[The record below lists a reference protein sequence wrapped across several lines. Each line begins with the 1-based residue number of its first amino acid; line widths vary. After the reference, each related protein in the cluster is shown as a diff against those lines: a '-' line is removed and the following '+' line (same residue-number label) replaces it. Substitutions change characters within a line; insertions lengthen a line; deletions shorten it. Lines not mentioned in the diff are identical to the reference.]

1 MFGFF
6 VTISVV
12 GVAISRGGMVRSWS
26 RSVVRCRG
34 GFWVVD
40 RCRCWVVWC
49 RCWMGGMVTSVGS
62 QFSMVIFMAVSM
74 SRDFDERTNVSKSH
88 TSKNSQNDKC
98 LKDKDKEDIKRPI
111 GKLGPHNNP
120 YLKMLCNAEVKRKTH

>member
-6 VTISVV
+6 VTISMV
-12 GVAISRGGMVRSWS
+12 GVGWCMVAISRGGMVWSWS
-26 RSVVRCRG
+26 RSGVVRCRG

-40 RCRCWVVWC
+40 GCRCWVVWC
-49 RCWMGGMVTSVGS
+49 RCWMGDMVTSVGS

-98 LKDKDKEDIKRPI
+98 
-111 GKLGPHNNP
+111 PHD
-120 YLKMLCNAEVKRKTH
+120 Y